1 MPSRRNRCYP
11 RKISFLFYKK
21 RNEIERF
28 FASLKWFR
36 GIVIRYDKLKSIFLA
51 AVQLVF
57 AITGH

>member
-1 MPSRRNRCYP
+1 M
-11 RKISFLFYKK
+11 SFLFYKK